1 MDSTSKAK
9 ADLVPYTPD
18 YAGQVRL
25 WIDSEETYDL
35 VCRGIE
41 FPPPDDIVDSW
52 QRKGV
57 RSFLLFSSS
66 RPVAYGELWERKAE
80 QAMEVAHLLVDPAR
94 RRQGYA
100 TRLLE
105 LIYDRGASVRW
116 VRKVLANLYHQS
128 PEALGCYLKAGFE
141 LTGTS
146 THIEGLKMM
155 RKVEKT
161 SKNQPHKGIK

>member
-1 MDSTSKAK
+1 MDSTSRAR
-9 ADLVPYTPD
+9 ADLVPFTSEYS
-18 YAGQVRL
+18 AVVRS
-25 WIDSEETYDL
+25 WIESEETYDL

-57 RSFLLFSSS
+57 RSYLLFSHS
-66 RPVAYGELWERKAE
+66 RPVAYGELWERRAE
-80 QAMEVAHLLVDPAR
+80 LSVEVAHLLVDP
-94 RRQGYA
+94 RQRGQGFG

-105 LIYDRGASVRW
+105 LVYDRGATIIW
-116 VRKVLANLYHQS
+116 VRQVLLNLYHQS

-141 LTGTS
+141 LIGTA

-155 RKVEKT
+155 RKVNRTNNK
-161 SKNQPHKGIK
+161 PYR